1 MSFKENLQYLRGS
14 RNMTQEQLAMLLGV
28 SRQAISKWE
37 SEKAYPEMDKLLMLC
52 DMFGV
57 TLDDL
62 VMGDARASAGC
73 GGAGRVDLA
82 ADTDGVAAS
91 VGVADAAVGAVPGVI
106 GFAASQV
113 AGMSDSGE
121 SDVRDTNPNVC
132 ASVSGESDAQGA
144 KTGVQLSVSPESDT
158 RDGTDIPQSV
168 PRHIVQDVVGYDSH
182 MRRFA
187 WLIAIGVAAIILG
200 VAVGMLFS
208 PEGSV
213 LGPSPVNDVLVT
225 VCTLVGAMVGLALL
239 IPAGIMHGDF
249 RRRHPYVQDFYTN
262 EDKSRASVVL
272 AIGVAIGA
280 VLILAGVCV
289 RVFCDEF
296 VADGDA
302 GWPDSVLLAC
312 VAAAVFCFIMSGM
325 THDKV
330 NVDKYNREAEE
341 ESVRE
346 GRSVPHPTMSES
358 DRFYSRLTGA
368 ICGVI
373 MLLATV
379 VALLMLFLGTAGSD
393 ADAWMK
399 VFWVPWPIGGV
410 LCGVVDIIVSLV
422 KEARRR

>member
-62 VMGDARASAGC
+62 VMGDVRASAGC

-91 VGVADAAVGAVPGVI
+91 VGVGDAAVGEVPGVI

-113 AGMSDSGE
+113 AGMSD
-121 SDVRDTNPNVC
+121 
-132 ASVSGESDAQGA
+132 SGESDAQGA

-158 RDGTDIPQSV
+158 RDGADIPQSV

-239 IPAGIMHGDF
+239 IPAGIMHDDF

-379 VALLMLFLGTAGSD
+379 VALLMLFLGMAGSD
-393 ADAWMK
+393 VDAWMK

-410 LCGVVDIIVSLV
+410 LCGVVGIIVPLV